1 MANPREVIA
10 AAVPRLEAVGI
21 DDARRDAEVLLCR
34 ALDCD
39 RAHLL
44 GYPERYIEHARIEA
58 FEQLIARRLT
68 REPVSQIVGEREFW
82 SLNFA
87 VTMATLTP
95 RPDSETVV
103 EAVLD
108 MVPDRT
114 QAWRV
119 LDLGTGTGCLL
130 LSLLAELPAATGVGV
145 DISSDAVGTAETN
158 ARRHGLDR
166 RASFVTGDWAA
177 AIEPGFDI
185 VVSNPPYV
193 QTGALAALDPEV
205 AEWEPHV
212 ALDGGEDGLD
222 AYRRILPDLPRLLP
236 EGGVAV
242 LEHGY
247 DQAERVEMLACAMGL
262 TVVKRYRDLAGND
275 RCLVLK
281 R

>member
-1 MANPREVIA
+1 
-10 AAVPRLEAVGI
+10 
-21 DDARRDAEVLLCR
+21 
-34 ALDCD
+34 
-39 RAHLL
+39 
-44 GYPERYIEHARIEA
+44 
-58 FEQLIARRLT
+58 
-68 REPVSQIVGEREFW
+68 
-82 SLNFA
+82 
-87 VTMATLTP
+87 
-95 RPDSETVV
+95 
-103 EAVLD
+103 

-177 AIEPGFDI
+177 AIEPAFDI

-205 AEWEPHV
+205 VEWEPHV

-242 LEHGY
+242 LEHGH